1 MVDEKKSFNNA
12 QYDLGFMFYCS
23 FGKCQTVKVI
33 KTLSIPL
40 FNVALGINNLILMQS
55 KGHKSDNL

>member
-1 MVDEKKSFNNA
+1 
-12 QYDLGFMFYCS
+12 MFYCS
-23 FGKCQTVKVI
+23 FGKCQTVKMI